1 MSQDNPVTRVTQSS
15 VPDVLWSQRLLS
27 LSGIRLLRMRTIERS
42 YGRLERCGC
51 QKQTRFPAPQEST
64 RLICGLLAAE
74 PQGRVRQTTECR
86 LHETGWLVFQPETAG
101 YLWAEIVEITNVSK
115 IFADFQTDSE
125 PSEIRNLEA
134 WEQLGRSE
142 VSFRVCPLE
151 DFHSQS
157 FSCRLRTAVV
167 RDILQRNPKFSHV
180 NLMILDELHQQD
192 DRLGLNEFAAAG
204 LFVERLRDRILPSWQ
219 SGDMAIRK
227 FTAYTIT
234 RKDT

>member
-15 VPDVLWSQRLLS
+15 VPDILWSQRLLS

-51 QKQTRFPAPQEST
+51 QKQTRFPAPQESA

-86 LHETGWLVFQPETAG
+86 LHETGWLVYQPETTG
-101 YLWAEIVEITNVSK
+101 YLWAEMVEMSDVRK
-115 IFADFQTDSE
+115 LFYDFRAESDSLMT
-125 PSEIRNLEA
+125 RNLET
-134 WEQLGRSE
+134 WEQLGRNE

-151 DFHSQS
+151 DFQSQS
-157 FSCRLRTAVV
+157 FSCRLRAAVV
-167 RDILQRNPKFSHV
+167 RDVLQRNPKFSHV
-180 NLMILDELHQQD
+180 NLMILNEPHLQDE
-192 DRLGLNEFAAAG
+192 RLGLNEFATAG

-219 SGDMAIRK
+219 SGDMAVHK